1 LSNQI
6 FVKYL
11 FFFVELCKELFLFEE
26 WIIEIEEQ
34 LEKFRFIRNE
44 KNLLENCQ
52 QVMVKKKH
60 ILLKDLFE

>member
-1 LSNQI
+1 MSNI
-6 FVKYL
+6 S

-52 QVMVKKKH
+52 QVMVKKNAYR
-60 ILLKDLFE
+60 FERFI